1 MGNGKRK
8 KRDEKGRKRRE
19 HGTCSSSVPRDAF
32 FYASHF
38 LRFQKRKKKK
48 KIARKTND
56 CCEERI
62 RVFFIRRE
70 EEEKKERCAREGSG
84 ELRRS
89 SRKILTELRV
99 GDVEEGQKWRA
110 SSPVGGRRGRG
121 CGFRTRESEASLRI
135 LIANILDIRTRELH
149 ACVRSRKA
157 SFLTDNAFVFIVDRH
172 L

>member
-1 MGNGKRK
+1 M
-8 KRDEKGRKRRE
+8 
-19 HGTCSSSVPRDAF
+19 PRDAF

-70 EEEKKERCAREGSG
+70 EEEKKERCAREGRG

-99 GDVEEGQKWRA
+99 GDIEEGQKWRA

>member
-1 MGNGKRK
+1 M
-8 KRDEKGRKRRE
+8 
-19 HGTCSSSVPRDAF
+19 
-32 FYASHF
+32 
-38 LRFQKRKKKK
+38 
-48 KIARKTND
+48 
-56 CCEERI
+56 
-62 RVFFIRRE
+62 
-70 EEEKKERCAREGSG
+70 
-84 ELRRS
+84 RRS

-121 CGFRTRESEASLRI
+121 CGFRTRESETSLRI
-135 LIANILDIRTRELH
+135 LIANILDIRELH

>member
-8 KRDEKGRKRRE
+8 KRDEKGREKERTRHVFVE
-19 HGTCSSSVPRDAF
+19 CAAGRF
-32 FYASHF
+32 F
-38 LRFQKRKKKK
+38 LRLTFSTVSKKKKEK

-70 EEEKKERCAREGSG
+70 EEEKKEWCAREGRG